1 MQKKN
6 NLQGAIAIILAAIM
20 WGIDGVLLTPNLL
33 NNKGIPLNVSF
44 VVFILHLLP
53 FIIMNF
59 IWYKSYKKLKFFTFR
74 DVLDISL
81 VALTGGALGT
91 MCIVKALFLVNFQNL
106 TIVALLQKLQPIF
119 AILLSVIIL
128 KEKLPKRFYILSAI
142 TIIAGYIMTFSF
154 NLPNKVSNNVIQ
166 AASLALLAAFFFGS
180 STVLSKKILNKFSP
194 SESTFFRYG
203 FTTIIA
209 FLIVLFSNKL
219 NVIYTVPTK
228 TWILFVIIAFTTGS
242 GAILLYYKGL
252 KNIKASSSS
261 IYELFFPI
269 TTALLDYL
277 INDNTMTWV
286 QWIAAAIMVIS
297 IMQISKIPAK
307 NEQ

>member
-6 NLQGAIAIILAAIM
+6 NIHGAITIILAAIM
-20 WGIDGVLLTPNLL
+20 WGVDGVILTPNLL

-59 IWYKSYKKLKFFTFR
+59 IWFNAYKKVKFFTLR
-74 DVLDISL
+74 DVLDLSL

-106 TIVALLQKLQPIF
+106 TIVALLQKFQPIF
-119 AILLSVIIL
+119 AIILSVIIL
-128 KEKLPKRFYILSAI
+128 KEKLSKKFYVLASI

-154 NLPNKVSNNVIQ
+154 DLPNKVSNNVIQ
-166 AASLALLAAFFFGS
+166 AASLALLAAFFFGT
-180 STVLSKKILNKFSP
+180 STVLSKKVLKKYSP
-194 SESTFFRYG
+194 AESTFFRYG

-209 FLIVLFSNKL
+209 FLIVLFSNNL

-228 TWILFVIIAFTTGS
+228 TWILFFIIAFTTGS
-242 GAILLYYKGL
+242 GAILLYYNGL
-252 KNIKASSSS
+252 KHINAASSS

-269 TTALLDYL
+269 TTAVLDYF
-277 INDNTMTWV
+277 INDNTMTWI
-286 QWIAAAIMVIS
+286 QWVAAAIMVIS
-297 IMQISKIPAK
+297 IMQISKLPSNVK
-307 NEQ
+307 N